1 MSGGLLSDADMVM
14 PDPGFS
20 ARMQVFCDPTKNSDF

>member
-1 MSGGLLSDADMVM
+1 MSSGQQSDADLMV

-20 ARMQVFCDPTKNSDF
+20 ARMQVFYDPTKNSDF

>member
-1 MSGGLLSDADMVM
+1 MSKGLLSDVDLMM